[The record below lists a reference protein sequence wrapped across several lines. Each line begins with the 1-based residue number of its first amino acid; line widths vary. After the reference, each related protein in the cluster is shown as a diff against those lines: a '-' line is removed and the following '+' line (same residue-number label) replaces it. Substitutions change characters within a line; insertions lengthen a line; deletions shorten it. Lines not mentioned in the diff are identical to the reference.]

1 MLKKLIL
8 VVLAVFFLIQFI
20 PADLPA
26 VIEVNDKDIITNNS
40 LPDDISILI
49 RETCYDCHSNETV
62 YPWYSYVAPVSFLV
76 SQDIRMGREHLNF
89 SEWESLSKL
98 DKAEALDDL
107 VEEVEE
113 GEMPLKKYVFLHPRA
128 RLSDEDRERFIVDP
142 YCLRELLKIWSGG
155 KEEKKSTP

>member
-8 VVLAVFFLIQFI
+8 VVLAVFILIQFI

-128 RLSDEDRERFIVDP
+128 RLSDEDRERFIVWAEDFA
-142 YCLRELLKIWSGG
+142 EMIF
-155 KEEKKSTP
+155 ED

>member
-98 DKAEALDDL
+98 DKAEVLDDL

-128 RLSDEDRERFIVDP
+128 RLSDEDRERFIVWAEDFA
-142 YCLRELLKIWSGG
+142 EKIF
-155 KEEKKSTP
+155 ED

>member
-98 DKAEALDDL
+98 DKAEVLDDL
-107 VEEVEE
+107 VEEVAE

-128 RLSDEDRERFIVDP
+128 RLSDEDRERFIVWAEDFA
-142 YCLRELLKIWSGG
+142 EKIF
-155 KEEKKSTP
+155 ED

>member
-98 DKAEALDDL
+98 DKAEVLDDL

-128 RLSDEDRERFIVDP
+128 RLSDKDRERFIVWAEDFA
-142 YCLRELLKIWSGG
+142 EKIF
-155 KEEKKSTP
+155 ED